1 MRKNTSAQKKKSKNQ
16 PEIEND
22 NYMLEEFHISERDL
36 RRIIETNE
44 NPPAPTPYA
53 LAAAE

>member
-1 MRKNTSAQKKKSKNQ
+1 MRKNTSAQKKKSENQ
-16 PEIEND
+16 PEIETDND
-22 NYMLEEFHISERDL
+22 MLKEFHISERDL